1 MAIKAKKAN
10 VIVEEMAKLNKQ
22 EVAFLF
28 ELIKNSMVPGK
39 HIHIAM
45 DIVNKLKNQYKLW
58 DKKDL
63 VVTKEQKAKKVL
75 NDQIRKAQLETVKRV
90 KQTDGEIWIKDE
102 ED

>member
-1 MAIKAKKAN
+1 MALTAKKAN

-28 ELIKNSMVPGK
+28 ELIKSSMVPGK

-45 DIVNKLKNQYKLW
+45 DIVTKLKNQYKLW

-63 VVTKEQKAKKVL
+63 VVTKEEKAKKVL
-75 NDQIRKAQLETVKRV
+75 NDQIKKAQQETVKKV

-102 ED
+102 D

>member
-1 MAIKAKKAN
+1 MAIKANKTN
-10 VIVEEMAKLNKQ
+10 VIVDEMAKLNKE

-45 DIVNKLKNQYKLW
+45 NIVTKLKNQYNLW

-75 NDQIRKAQLETVKRV
+75 DDQIKKAQQETVKKV

-102 ED
+102 D

>member
-1 MAIKAKKAN
+1 MAIKAKKTN
-10 VIVEEMAKLNKQ
+10 VIVDEMAKLNKE

-45 DIVNKLKNQYKLW
+45 NIVTKLKNQYNLW

-63 VVTKEQKAKKVL
+63 VVTKEQKAKEVL
-75 NDQIRKAQLETVKRV
+75 DDQIKKAQQETVKKV

-102 ED
+102 D

>member
-10 VIVEEMAKLNKQ
+10 VIVDEMAKLNKE

-45 DIVNKLKNQYKLW
+45 DIVNKLKNQYKLL
-58 DKKDL
+58 DKEDL
-63 VVTKEQKAKKVL
+63 IITKKEAAQKALKEKV
-75 NDQIRKAQLETVKRV
+75 QKAQKETVKRV

-102 ED
+102 D

>member
-1 MAIKAKKAN
+1 MAIRAKKAN
-10 VIVEEMAKLNKQ
+10 VIVDKMAKLTKQ

-45 DIVNKLKNQYKLW
+45 DIVNKLKNQYKLL
-58 DKKDL
+58 DKEDL
-63 VVTKEQKAKKVL
+63 IITKKEAAQKALKEKV
-75 NDQIRKAQLETVKRV
+75 RKAQKETVKKV

-102 ED
+102 D

>member
-1 MAIKAKKAN
+1 MAVRAKKAN
-10 VIVEEMAKLNKQ
+10 VIVDKMAKLTKQ

-45 DIVNKLKNQYKLW
+45 DIVNKLKNQYKLL
-58 DKKDL
+58 DKEDL
-63 VVTKEQKAKKVL
+63 IITKKEAAQKALKEKV
-75 NDQIRKAQLETVKRV
+75 QKAQKETVKRV

-102 ED
+102 D